1 MRWLADRSPR
11 DGAIAIAATCLAFA
25 LALCL
30 ALPQPLQ
37 VGGALLG
44 AAIGAVLIVAAF
56 PAVSRV
62 RPLAARPADQ
72 RTRLAA
78 LSLLAGAA
86 LGAVLV
92 GALVPISRLEPAVR
106 ARFTGRA
113 DEPPW
118 RPMALAVE
126 SSILEEV
133 VFRLFL
139 FGVAAWAAERLL
151 RRFAGNRWSEA
162 RRRTWA
168 VAIGVLLSTALFSAA
183 HLPAWLAATKGSVLL
198 VAVVM
203 LLNGVGAL
211 LLAWIF
217 WRCGLPYAMLAHFA
231 GDLVVQLAGPRLL
244 G

>member
-1 MRWLADRSPR
+1 LRWLADRSPR
-11 DGAIAIAATCLAFA
+11 DGLLAIGATCLAFA
-25 LALCL
+25 LAVCL
-30 ALPQPLQ
+30 ALPRPLH
-37 VGGALLG
+37 VGAVLLG
-44 AAIGAVLIVAAF
+44 AALGAVLIVAAF

-62 RPLAARPADQ
+62 RPLAG
-72 RTRLAA
+72 RTPRERSRLAG

-92 GALVPISRLEPAVR
+92 GALVPISRLEPALR

-113 DEPPW
+113 DEPLW
-118 RPMALAVE
+118 RPLALAVE

-139 FGVAAWAAERLL
+139 FGVAAWAADRLL
-151 RRFAGNRWSEA
+151 RRLGATRWTEA

-168 VAIGVLLSTALFSAA
+168 VATGVLLSTALFGAA
-183 HLPAWLAATKGSVLL
+183 HLPAWFAATRGSVAL

-203 LLNGVGAL
+203 LLNGTGAL

-217 WRCGLPYAMLAHFA
+217 WRWGLPYAILAHFA